1 MTNRQK
7 EAIYDDVTNIHDTLM
22 SLQEL
27 GGQVF
32 VVKRER
38 LQGYSLPEH
47 LQYTSHNDTSILLD
61 INEINL
67 EECPPKLLDD
77 TPRNLIRMGDNQQGL
92 TVIPRM
98 CLRKIKSKAVPIVE
112 FICISWHRRQNKAKL
127 EDLKEEFKSMLKYI
141 LKLSKKK
148 TLPAIVAGDNN
159 VNIKNI
165 ETLVPPSIVLHKYKR
180 TERRTPENRID
191 FF

>member
-1 MTNRQK
+1 
-7 EAIYDDVTNIHDTLM
+7 
-22 SLQEL
+22 
-27 GGQVF
+27 
-32 VVKRER
+32 VK
-38 LQGYSLPEH
+38 GYSLPEH
-47 LQYTSHNDTSILLD
+47 LQYTGHNDANILLD

-112 FICISWHRRQNKAKL
+112 FICTSWHGRQNKAKL
-127 EDLKEEFKSMLKYI
+127 EDLKEEFQSMFKYI
-141 LKLSKKK
+141 LKLSKKE

-159 VNIKNI
+159 VKIKNI
-165 ETLVPPSIVLHKYKR
+165 ETLVTPSIVLHKYKR
-180 TERRTPENRID
+180 TERRTPENIID